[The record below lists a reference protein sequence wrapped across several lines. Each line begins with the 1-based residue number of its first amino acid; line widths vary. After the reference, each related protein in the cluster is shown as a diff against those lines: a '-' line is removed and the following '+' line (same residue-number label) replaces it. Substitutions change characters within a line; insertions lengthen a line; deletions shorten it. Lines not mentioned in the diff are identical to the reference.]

1 MNQFTP
7 EEIRAIVKYQ
17 RESIARLME
26 WIVEEKE
33 KLEDLEKPDFL
44 KTDSGADS
52 GLSPKDEKAM
62 DEELEFDNNAD
73 KKLEEGIVSEDELT
87 DMFGEGGQEE
97 VKEFLEEKENTV

>member
-1 MNQFTP
+1 M
-7 EEIRAIVKYQ
+7 
-17 RESIARLME
+17 
-26 WIVEEKE
+26 EEKE

-44 KTDSGADS
+44 KTDSNADS
-52 GLSPKDEKAM
+52 GLSPEDEKAM